1 MRGIGE
7 AAGDAADN
15 AGGFEGQLAQV
26 QHDGDEDVLLGA
38 EEEARVVIGI
48 GRGEA
53 REEAL
58 LEKERGGRIGRCE
71 GQGEE
76 SGLVDD
82 QGGGEG
88 PAQDRDGTG
97 VAGIVVVGGAL
108 NQTEGAVDKWDDGVL
123 AQRGKGPGLELV
135 EG

>member
-15 AGGFEGQLAQV
+15 AGGLEGQLAQV
-26 QHDGDEDVLLGA
+26 QHDGNENVLLGA
-38 EEEARVVIGI
+38 EEKAGVVIGV

-53 REEAL
+53 WEEPL
-58 LEKERGGRIGRCE
+58 LEKERGGGVGRRE

-88 PAQDRDGTG
+88 LAQDRDGTG
-97 VAGIVVVGGAL
+97 VAGIVVVSGAL
-108 NQTEGAVDKWDDGVL
+108 NQTEGAVDKRDDGVL
-123 AQRGKGPGLELV
+123 A
-135 EG
+135 